1 MNRIDK
7 LFANKREGI
16 LNIYC
21 TAGFPALED
30 TLPVMTALQASG
42 ADMIE
47 LGMPFSDP
55 LADGPV
61 IQDSSTR
68 ALKNGMSLKKLFDQL
83 KGFRKNI
90 HLPVILMG
98 YLNPVL
104 QFGIEAFLQKCA
116 DTGVDGIILP
126 DLPMAEYDR
135 EYKPLFEK
143 YGLHLI
149 FLVTPETSE
158 TRLREID
165 TRSRG
170 FVYAVSSSS
179 TTGKDKDMKEQLAYF
194 EKLKALQLKN
204 PVLIGFGIKDKS
216 TFDTA
221 CTYSNGAII
230 GTAFIKAIEQAK
242 DIDGTVKQ
250 FIQSVKGA

>member
-1 MNRIDK
+1 MNRIDQ
-7 LFANKREGI
+7 LFASKQTGI

-30 TLPVMTALQASG
+30 TLPVMTALQAHG

-68 ALKNGMSLKKLFDQL
+68 ALQNGMSLKKLFAQL
-83 KGFRKNI
+83 KDFRKNI
-90 HLPVILMG
+90 HVPVILMG
-98 YLNPVL
+98 YLNPVM
-104 QFGIEAFLQKCA
+104 QFGIEQFLQQCA
-116 DTGVDGIILP
+116 ATGVDGLILP
-126 DLPMAEYDR
+126 DLPMQEYEQ
-135 EYKPLFEK
+135 EYRPLFEK

-158 TRLREID
+158 ARIRQID
-165 TRSRG
+165 ALSKG

-179 TTGKDKDMKEQLAYF
+179 TTGKDKDMKGQQAYF
-194 EKLKALQLKN
+194 ERLKALQLKN
-204 PVLIGFGIKDKS
+204 PVLIGFGIKDKP
-216 TFDTA
+216 TFDAA
-221 CTYSNGAII
+221 CAYSNGAII
-230 GTAFIKAIEQAK
+230 GTAFIKAVENAK
-242 DIDGTVKQ
+242 DLDGTIKQ
-250 FIQSVKGA
+250 FIQSVK

>member
-1 MNRIDK
+1 MNRIDQ
-7 LFANKREGI
+7 LFATKQEGI

-21 TAGFPALED
+21 TAGFPGLED
-30 TLPVMTALQASG
+30 TVPVMSAIQAAG
-42 ADMIE
+42 ADIIE

-68 ALKNGMSLKKLFDQL
+68 ALQNGMSLKKLFEQL
-83 KGFRKNI
+83 KDFRKNI

-104 QFGIEAFLQKCA
+104 QFGVEAFLQQCA
-116 DTGVDGIILP
+116 ATGVDGLILP

-158 TRLREID
+158 ARLREID
-165 TRSRG
+165 ARSRG

-179 TTGKDKDMKEQLAYF
+179 TTGKDKDLKAQQAYF
-194 EKLKALQLKN
+194 ERLKALQLKN
-204 PVLIGFGIKDKS
+204 PVLIGFGIKDKA

-221 CTYSNGAII
+221 CAYGRGAII
-230 GTAFIKAIEQAK
+230 GTAFIKAIENSK
-242 DIDGTVKQ
+242 DINGTVQ
-250 FIQSVKGA
+250 AFIQSVKGA

>member
-7 LFANKREGI
+7 LFANKQQGI

-21 TAGFPALED
+21 TAGFPGPDD
-30 TLPVMTALQASG
+30 TLRVMTALQTAG

-68 ALKNGMSLKKLFDQL
+68 ALKNGMSLKKLFEQL
-83 KGFRKNI
+83 KDFRKSI

-98 YLNPVL
+98 YLNPVM
-104 QFGIEAFLQKCA
+104 QFGVEAFLQKCA
-116 DTGVDGIILP
+116 ETGVDGLILP

-149 FLVTPETSE
+149 FLVTPETSDA
-158 TRLREID
+158 RLREID
-165 TRSRG
+165 AHSKG

-179 TTGKDKDMKEQLAYF
+179 TTGKDKDMKGQLAYF
-194 EKLKALQLKN
+194 ERLKAMQLKN
-204 PVLIGFGIKDKS
+204 PVLIGFGIKDKA

-221 CTYSNGAII
+221 CAYSHGAII
-230 GTAFIKAIEQAK
+230 GTAFIKAIENSP
-242 DIDGTVKQ
+242 DIDGTVKT
-250 FIQSVKGA
+250 FVQSVKGA

>member
-1 MNRIDK
+1 MNRIDQ
-7 LFANKREGI
+7 LFASKQQGI

-21 TAGFPALED
+21 TAGFPGPED
-30 TLPVMTALQASG
+30 TLPVMTALQTAG

-61 IQDSSTR
+61 IQESSTR
-68 ALKNGMSLKKLFDQL
+68 ALQNGMSIKRLFEQL
-83 KGFRKNI
+83 TGFRKHI

-104 QFGIEAFLQKCA
+104 QFGVEAFLQKCA
-116 DTGVDGIILP
+116 ETGVDGLILP

-158 TRLREID
+158 ARLREID
-165 TRSRG
+165 AHSKG

-179 TTGKDKDMKEQLAYF
+179 TTGKDKDMKGQQAYF
-194 EKLKALQLKN
+194 EKLKAFKLKN
-204 PVLIGFGIKDKS
+204 PVLIGFGIKDKA

-221 CTYSNGAII
+221 CAYSNGAII
-230 GTAFIKAIEQAK
+230 GTAFIKAIENSA
-242 DIDGTVKQ
+242 DLNGTVQQ
-250 FIQSVKGA
+250 FVQSVKGA